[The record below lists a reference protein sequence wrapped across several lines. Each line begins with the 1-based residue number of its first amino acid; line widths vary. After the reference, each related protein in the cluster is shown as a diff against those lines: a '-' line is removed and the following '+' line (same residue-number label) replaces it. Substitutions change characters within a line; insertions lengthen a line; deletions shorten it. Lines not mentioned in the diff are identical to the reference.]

1 MQIFFTKKFQAK
13 PKEKKIY
20 LSSEITI
27 YTFLWSSE
35 SKLKTKSL
43 FRTKFTQNRRYLA
56 RVYIVRIEI
65 IFFTKYVH
73 VSVLKLDYFVN
84 LLLCKLKYE
93 WKIWMKRDTQ
103 WKTQYSNFQTSVS
116 KSFLIFY
123 TKYVFFHV
131 QIGGLVQNYCA
142 ICVKKGYFTLKNW
155 CV

>member
-103 WKTQYSNFQTSVS
+103 WKTQCSNFQTSVS
-116 KSFLIFY
+116 KSFL
-123 TKYVFFHV
+123 FFKLNMYFSMYK
-131 QIGGLVQNYCA
+131 LVA
-142 ICVKKGYFTLKNW
+142 
-155 CV
+155 